1 MSFNLRESAMTIEI
15 LAPIAELLGT
25 IGIAIRA
32 RKNRSESVTVSTPV
46 TCLSFLFVGFIV
58 GLLGAGLLEAAS
70 IPITIMLGCVPVILF
85 LVVAWRIGRKAGI
98 LLSWS
103 LAALYSVFYVLG
115 FLGVLYVA
123 SAL

>member
-1 MSFNLRESAMTIEI
+1 MTIEI